1 MKKDSKDIK
10 HTIKA
15 TKQSKNYRKPMD
27 SNTAVWVEEYLN
39 FFTGK
44 MQPVP
49 EAFLD
54 KLAEELINYAETT
67 EVLRIEWFFTKKRM
81 LPLSGRNWA
90 KRYER
95 FGEAYKS
102 AQFIIGMR
110 REQMALTRDIS
121 DSLVLKSL
129 YKFDPMY
136 AEIRQDDIDVRK
148 EIASIA
154 EQSKPTT
161 IIMGQLQGLEEYK
174 KIATNDHTT
183 SRSKD

>member
-1 MKKDSKDIK
+1 
-10 HTIKA
+10 
-15 TKQSKNYRKPMD
+15 
-27 SNTAVWVEEYLN
+27 
-39 FFTGK
+39 
-44 MQPVP
+44 
-49 EAFLD
+49 
-54 KLAEELINYAETT
+54 
-67 EVLRIEWFFTKKRM
+67 
-81 LPLSGRNWA
+81 
-90 KRYER
+90 
-95 FGEAYKS
+95 
-102 AQFIIGMR
+102 
-110 REQMALTRDIS
+110 MALTRDIS